1 MWTDA
6 LPLQVMHSGGSGPF
20 RDLSPSQQL
29 ERVRLLKEVTEFLK
43 YTWQVRL
50 VCARCRHTLY
60 PWNYLGAVRID
71 SRGLA
76 PGANA

>member
-1 MWTDA
+1 
-6 LPLQVMHSGGSGPF
+6 MHAGGKGPF
-20 RDLSPSQQL
+20 RDLSPTAQL
-29 ERVRLLKEVTEFLK
+29 QRVRLLKEVTEFLK

-60 PWNYLGAVRID
+60 PWDYLGAVHVRID